1 MKTNNQIT
9 EEDENKTGEQ
19 LNETAN
25 PASNTENPNCE
36 ENNEEE
42 KTETDPLTE
51 TKAQLAEIQDKYL
64 RQIAEFDNYRKR
76 TMKEKADLILNGAER
91 TVTAILPVLDDFERA
106 LQNMEKA
113 EDIQAVKEGVELIF
127 QKFTKI
133 MEGLG
138 VKKIETQNADF
149 NTDVHEAIAQI
160 PAPTDE
166 LKGKVMDCVQTGYM
180 LNEKVIRHA
189 KVAVGL

>member
-9 EEDENKTGEQ
+9 EEKENKAEEQ
-19 LNETAN
+19 LNETVN
-25 PASNTENPNCE
+25 PASDTENPNCE

-42 KTETDPLTE
+42 KAEADPLTE
-51 TKAQLAEIQDKYL
+51 AKAQLAEIQDKYL

-138 VKKIETQNADF
+138 VRKIETLNADF